1 VKEKMIVIVGPTAV
15 GKTRLGVELAK
26 KFDGEVISGDSM
38 QIYRGL
44 DIGTAK
50 VTEEEAEGIPHHL
63 INEKDPDE
71 SYAVSDFK
79 KAASKKIEAITA
91 RGHVPIVV
99 GGTGLY
105 IESLLF
111 DVSHGGE
118 AEPDETFR
126 KQMEEKAEKDG
137 KESIWEQLKEIDPE
151 AAKKIHHNNVR
162 RVIRALEVY
171 HVTGQTF
178 SSYQAERQEKEAR
191 YDAFVIGLNTD
202 RTLLYERINQRVD
215 LMMEQ
220 GLVEE
225 AKRLWQAVD
234 VEAQSAKGIGYKEL
248 FPFFEGKED
257 LEEAVDSIKQN
268 SRRYAKRQLTWFRN
282 RFEVD
287 AWFDLVE
294 HPEQVTECEEQVQ
307 KFLNR

>member
-15 GKTRLGVELAK
+15 GKTHLGVDLAK

-79 KAASKKIEAITA
+79 EAASKKIEAITA

-118 AEPDETFR
+118 AEPDEGFR
-126 KQMEEKAEKDG
+126 KQMEEKAEKEG

-178 SSYQAERQEKEAR
+178 SSYQAERQEKEVR

-202 RTLLYERINQRVD
+202 RALLYERINQRVD

-225 AKRLWQAVD
+225 AKRLWQVVD

-257 LEEAVDSIKQN
+257 LEEAVDNIKQN

-294 HPEQVTECEEQVQ
+294 HPEQMTECEEQVQ
-307 KFLNR
+307 EFLNR

>member
-79 KAASKKIEAITA
+79 EVASKKIEAIRA

-118 AEPDETFR
+118 AEPDEAFR
-126 KQMEEKAEKDG
+126 KQMEEKAEKEG
-137 KESIWEQLKEIDPE
+137 KESVWEQLKEIDPE

-178 SSYQAERQEKEAR
+178 SSYQAERQEKEAL

-202 RTLLYERINQRVD
+202 RALLYERINQRVD

-234 VEAQSAKGIGYKEL
+234 VEVQSAKGIGYKEL

-257 LEEAVDSIKQN
+257 LEEAVDNIKQN
-268 SRRYAKRQLTWFRN
+268 SKRYAKRQLTWFRN

-294 HPEQVTECEEQVQ
+294 NPEQVTECEEQVQ